1 MSYKFSVFEKNIL
14 EKAKQ
19 NISTIV
25 LPEADVDDRVK
36 EAGIYVAKHKI
47 AKVVFLTTKDDL
59 TCPVNNGYMTVV
71 STKDKD
77 MASGLASALY
87 VARKDKGMTEAE
99 AKKLIKDPVYFGT
112 MMLHLNMVD
121 GYVCGACHSTA
132 DSIRPALQVIKS
144 KGGIVS
150 SFMLLDTPT
159 KYGDNGLVMLSDC
172 AINVA
177 PTPEELACITKDT
190 ATSYRKIVGKEPR
203 VAILSY
209 STKGSGKGASADASR
224 QVVDILNKSKC
235 DFVCDG
241 EYQMDSAIDP
251 ATAKLKA
258 PNGKIHGDANVLIF
272 PNLESGNICYKA
284 ISRFG
289 KARAIG
295 PICQGFNKPVNDI
308 SRGATA
314 SEIVLII
321 AITSLQKQF

>member
-1 MSYKFSVFEKNIL
+1 MSYKFSVFEKNL
-14 EKAKQ
+14 LKRAKQ

-25 LPEADVDDRVK
+25 LPEADMDERVRQ
-36 EAGIYVAKHKI
+36 AGEYVAKHKI
-47 AKVVFLTTKDDL
+47 ARVVFLT
-59 TCPVNNGYMTVV
+59 NGKSAHVDTEYLRYVDIH
-71 STKDKD
+71 DKVLCE
-77 MASGLASALY
+77 GLADALY
-87 VARKDKGMTEAE
+87 VARKEKGLTKKE
-99 AKKLIKDPVYFGT
+99 AKNLVKDPVYFGT

-121 GYVCGACHSTA
+121 GLVCGACHSTA

-144 KGGIVS
+144 KHGIVS

-177 PTPEELACITKDT
+177 PTPEQLVSITQDT
-190 ATSYRKIVGKEPR
+190 AKSYIDVVKKSPR

-209 STKGSGKGASADASR
+209 STKGSGKGESADASR
-224 QVVDILNKSKC
+224 KVVELLDKQKC
-235 DFVCDG
+235 DFVYDG
-241 EYQMDSAIDP
+241 EYQMDSAIDKT
-251 ATAKLKA
+251 TAKLKA
-258 PNGKIHGDANVLIF
+258 PNGKIQGDANVLIF

-295 PICQGFNKPVNDI
+295 PICQGFNKPVNDV
-308 SRGATA
+308 SRAATA

-321 AITSLQKQF
+321 AITSLQNRL